1 MTQSVDD
8 RGYYV
13 AQICVRGHVVDAFG
27 SPSVGYCGQCGANVI
42 TCCSKCNKSL
52 LGYHVTSLPTSS
64 INVPSFCEKCGK
76 PFPWMEDKLNTAKE
90 LLYHLEDISPDE
102 KSSLWELLDY
112 VLSTDSDL
120 LKPKAILFR
129 EKLKSAGK
137 RLSSEAKEALY
148 SIVAKAVAEKMS

>member
-1 MTQSVDD
+1 
-8 RGYYV
+8 
-13 AQICVRGHVVDAFG
+13 
-27 SPSVGYCGQCGANVI
+27 
-42 TCCSKCNKSL
+42 
-52 LGYHVTSLPTSS
+52 
-64 INVPSFCEKCGK
+64 
-76 PFPWMEDKLNTAKE
+76 MEDKLNTAKE